1 MRPMSHVC
9 PFHPSPWTHF
19 ALFLLSW
26 AIFQSWRS
34 GCETCMWW
42 WTNPIGDYHRFKN
55 YDSRPDTAAKHELS
69 HLPANRRGKCGKWST
84 AHCCNRML
92 QIIRQI
98 IMINHK
104 LKERARACMCICLC
118 VYARSRESTLMKN
131 SLKQIFVFI
140 SNNSRL
146 NHSTKFAFENRI
158 INKYEDLNHYI
169 TQQQTIFISISH
181 TYTLCHER
189 SGT

>member
-1 MRPMSHVC
+1 MTITVSKIV
-9 PFHPSPWTHF
+9 T
-19 ALFLLSW
+19 L
-26 AIFQSWRS
+26 AIIQPQK
-34 GCETCMWW
+34 
-42 WTNPIGDYHRFKN
+42 TNYPTYQPTVGD
-55 YDSRPDTAAKHELS
+55 
-69 HLPANRRGKCGKWST
+69 KCGKWST
-84 AHCCNRML
+84 AHCCNKML

-104 LKERARACMCICLC
+104 LKQRARACMCICLC
-118 VYARSRESTLMKN
+118 VYARSRESTLMEN

-140 SNNSRL
+140 LNNSRM
-146 NHSTKFAFENRI
+146 NHSAKFAFENRI

-181 TYTLCHER
+181 TYTVCHKR